1 MGNYLNPGNSGFA
14 TIRNSTY
21 VDKTGMI
28 YLINKTI
35 DTTEKLTC
43 ISRPRRFGKSFAA
56 KMLCAY
62 YDRSCDSSA
71 LFDDLEI
78 AADQNYAASYHE
90 YLNQYDV
97 IYLDMTAIIGE
108 TSFEDLVPYIKRNII
123 QELNESYPE
132 MKISEGF
139 VPTLAN
145 TVEMSGTKF
154 IMIIDEW
161 DAPIREG
168 KDTLRYSMIIWNFC
182 EPFSRTAAPLTR
194 SLRLSILQ
202 EFCLLKKMVPNR
214 QFRISKS
221 SQW

>member
-35 DTTEKLTC
+35 DATEKLTC

-78 AADQNYAASYHE
+78 AADQNYADSYHE

-108 TSFEDLVPYIKRNII
+108 TSFEDLVPY
-123 QELNESYPE
+123 NEAPRGRAL
-132 MKISEGF
+132 KHLTRLRHIRAL
-139 VPTLAN
+139 TLQILA
-145 TVEMSGTKF
+145 F
-154 IMIIDEW
+154 
-161 DAPIREG
+161 R
-168 KDTLRYSMIIWNFC
+168 L
-182 EPFSRTAAPLTR
+182 APLGR
-194 SLRLSILQ
+194 ESGVSEL
-202 EFCLLKKMVPNR
+202 
-214 QFRISKS
+214 
-221 SQW
+221 